1 MATLEEKLALSKKM
15 THIEKTAQQSNLMP
29 SSPQYTFNNPTQT
42 TRPYNAKEEMQRIKK
57 GLPKDLSNCKLPT
70 AILESIVKNPI
81 NTDVGY
87 ESEMDTFTQNL
98 GESLGLK
105 KSAALMEQLDNV
117 QVNPQTNSVVVNENK
132 QPTQNSG
139 IDYEMIK
146 LLIEN
151 AIDKK
156 LESFTQTLNTL
167 NESKQMSKGNNVKTM
182 SFGDKFLF
190 LDSDDNVYEC
200 EMKYKGKRKR
210 K

>member
-1 MATLEEKLALSKKM
+1 MATLEEKLALSKQM
-15 THIEKTAQQSNLMP
+15 TRIEKSVPHPNVMQQQT
-29 SSPQYTFNNPTQT
+29 QYTFNNPTQT
-42 TRPYNAKEEMQRIKK
+42 TRPYNAKEEMQRLKK

-87 ESEMDTFTQNL
+87 ESEMDTFTQTL

-117 QVNPQTNSVVVNENK
+117 QVNPQTNSVVMKENK
-132 QPTQNSG
+132 EMTNNGG

-156 LESFTQTLNTL
+156 LESFVQTLNTL
-167 NESKQMSKGNNVKTM
+167 NENKQMKTANNVKTM